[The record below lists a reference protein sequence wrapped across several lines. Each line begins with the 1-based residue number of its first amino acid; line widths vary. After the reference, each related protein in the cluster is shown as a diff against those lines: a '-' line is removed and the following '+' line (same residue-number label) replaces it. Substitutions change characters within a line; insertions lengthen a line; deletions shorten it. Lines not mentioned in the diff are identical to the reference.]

1 MSFNSST
8 VTLGESTKKSH
19 FDQLL
24 SNTLSILKDPHTFLS
39 HKQFSNSAT
48 FNGPAYFHSG
58 TVFSLV
64 PTLPA
69 GSIGSSE
76 IENDQVNSQHY
87 AADSIDEE
95 HINWGTGAGQIS
107 TNNILSG
114 TLNKFMRQGVTQ
126 TFTGDKN
133 FSGTVQMYSSFKADT
148 IAPLSAT
155 DSVAITAVYRSAT
168 SSIETTIILKQKV
181 IAIGDWNMDS
191 TTAKNVA
198 HGMGGDWLGIRSIQ
212 MIIRND
218 DDAAQAY
225 FRNSPYGEASEV
237 WFTAIGSTTITLA
250 RKTDGIYDD
259 TDYDDIGYNRGW
271 IYIVYQPQ

>member
-1 MSFNSST
+1 MSFNSGT
-8 VTLGESTKKSH
+8 VSLGESTKKSH

-24 SNTLSILKDPHTFLS
+24 SNMLSILKEAHTFTGT
-39 HKQFSNSAT
+39 KT
-48 FNGPAYFHSG
+48 FNSG
-58 TVFSLV
+58 TVFSLA

-69 GSIGSSE
+69 GSIGISE
-76 IENDQVNSQHY
+76 IGNDQIQNQHV
-87 AADSIDEE
+87 D
-95 HINWGTGAGQIS
+95 WGTGGSQIS
-107 TNNILSG
+107 TNNIPSG
-114 TLNKFMRQGVTQ
+114 SLNKFMRQGVTQ

-198 HGMGGDWLGIRSIQ
+198 HGMGGDWLGIRLIQ

-250 RKTDGIYDD
+250 RKTDGLYDD